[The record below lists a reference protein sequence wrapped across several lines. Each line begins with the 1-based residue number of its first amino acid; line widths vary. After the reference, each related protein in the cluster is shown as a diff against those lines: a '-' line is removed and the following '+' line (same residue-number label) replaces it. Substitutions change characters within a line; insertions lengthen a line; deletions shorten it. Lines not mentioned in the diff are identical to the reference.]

1 MITHDALGSDP
12 STSQARNAVWGFLDL
27 ARGFYP
33 VRAGLVQSEKFVES
47 HGGKPGD
54 FSIYGQESNSTT
66 RHLAI
71 MNLAIRGIEAD
82 FGPEHA
88 DTFRRDHLTAH
99 SRN

>member
-12 STSQARNAVWGFLDL
+12 ATSHARNAVWGFLDL

-71 MNLAIRGIEAD
+71 MNLAIRSIEPD
-82 FGPEHA
+82 FGKEHA
-88 DTFRRDHLTAH
+88 ETFRRDHLTAH

>member
-1 MITHDALGSDP
+1 MIIHDALGSDP
-12 STSQARNAVWGFLDL
+12 ATSQARNAVWGFLDL

-33 VRAGLVQSEKFVES
+33 VRAGLVQPEKFVKS
-47 HGGKPGD
+47 LGGSPGD
-54 FSIYGQESNSTT
+54 FPSYGQESNSTT

>member
-12 STSQARNAVWGFLDL
+12 ATSQARNAVWGFLDL

-54 FSIYGQESNSTT
+54 FSIYAQESKPTT
-66 RHLAI
+66 CHLAI
-71 MNLAIRGIEAD
+71 RSIEPD
-82 FGPEHA
+82 FGKEHA
-88 DTFRRDHLTAH
+88 DTFRRDYLTAH